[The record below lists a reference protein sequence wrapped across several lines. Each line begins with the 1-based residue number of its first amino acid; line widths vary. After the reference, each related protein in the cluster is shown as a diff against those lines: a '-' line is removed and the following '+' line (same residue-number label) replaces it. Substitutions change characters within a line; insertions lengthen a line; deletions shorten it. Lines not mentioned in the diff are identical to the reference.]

1 VKLSNCKSQAEAHK
15 SFWQTPSFPALQW
28 WYACVG
34 SKTTAGHPS
43 AGTPVIGPPSHT
55 TNLHPGGDRSAAD
68 CDADPD
74 SDSRPLLASLCLGR
88 PLKVVPDPLLVVVL
102 GPTASGKTAL
112 SVALAERFHG
122 EVVNCDSV
130 AMYREF
136 EIGTAKPNAD
146 ERARVPHH
154 LLDCVDPTGYITA
167 GEYARLAR
175 QALAEIKSRRKLP
188 IVVGGTGLYLRALLD
203 GLFPGPKRSEELR
216 ERLRRRVEL
225 NGADYLHRVL
235 RRLDPDAARKIHAN
249 DAPKLIRAIEIC
261 LASRQRMTEMWKQ
274 GRDPLM
280 GFRILRLGLNP
291 NREALYDRINDRA
304 KQMFNSGLVEETK
317 HLLRKYGDAAGPL
330 ASLGYKQAVQLLRN
344 EIDLKTALQ
353 AAQQAHRNYAKRQM
367 TWFRREPEVVWLE
380 GFGDDPAIQ
389 QKAKALALE
398 T

>member
-1 VKLSNCKSQAEAHK
+1 M
-15 SFWQTPSFPALQW
+15 
-28 WYACVG
+28 
-34 SKTTAGHPS
+34 
-43 AGTPVIGPPSHT
+43 
-55 TNLHPGGDRSAAD
+55 
-68 CDADPD
+68 
-74 SDSRPLLASLCLGR
+74 
-88 PLKVVPDPLLVVVL
+88 VPDPLLVVML

-136 EIGTAKPNAD
+136 EIGTAKPSAD

-154 LLDCVDPTGYITA
+154 LLDCVDPTSYITA

-175 QALAEIKSRRKLP
+175 QALAEIKSRRTLP

-216 ERLRRRVEL
+216 ERLRRRAEQD
-225 NGADYLHRVL
+225 GADYLHGVL
-235 RRLDPDAARKIHAN
+235 LRLDPDAARKIHAN
-249 DAPKLIRAIEIC
+249 DIPKLIRAIEIC

-274 GRDPLM
+274 GRDPLT

-291 NREALYDRINDRA
+291 DREALYARINERA

-317 HLLRKYGDAAGPL
+317 HLLIKYGDAAGPL
-330 ASLGYKQAVQLLRN
+330 ASLGYRQAVQLLRN
-344 EIDLKTALQ
+344 EIDLKSALQ

-367 TWFRREPEVVWLE
+367 TWFRREPDVVWLE

-389 QKAKALALE
+389 QKAEALAVE

>member
-1 VKLSNCKSQAEAHK
+1 
-15 SFWQTPSFPALQW
+15 
-28 WYACVG
+28 
-34 SKTTAGHPS
+34 
-43 AGTPVIGPPSHT
+43 
-55 TNLHPGGDRSAAD
+55 
-68 CDADPD
+68 
-74 SDSRPLLASLCLGR
+74 
-88 PLKVVPDPLLVVVL
+88 VVPDPLLVVVL
-102 GPTASGKTAL
+102 GPTASGKTSL

-136 EIGTAKPNAD
+136 EIGTAKPSAN

-154 LLDCVDPTGYITA
+154 LLDCVDPTGYITG

-175 QALAEIKSRRKLP
+175 QALAEIKSRRNLP

-216 ERLRRRVEL
+216 ERLRRRAGQK
-225 NGADYLHRVL
+225 GADYLHRML
-235 RRLDPDAARKIHAN
+235 RRLDPNAAAKIHAN
-249 DAPKLIRAIEIC
+249 DVPKLIRAIEIC

-291 NREALYDRINDRA
+291 DREALYDRINERA
-304 KQMFNSGLVEETK
+304 KQMFNSGLVDETK
-317 HLLRKYGDAAGPL
+317 HLLTKYGEAAGPL

-344 EIDLKTALQ
+344 EIDLKSALQ
-353 AAQQAHRNYAKRQM
+353 AAQQAHRNLAKRQM

-380 GFGDDPAIQ
+380 GFGDDPTIQ
-389 QKAKALALE
+389 QKAAAVAVE

>member
-1 VKLSNCKSQAEAHK
+1 
-15 SFWQTPSFPALQW
+15 
-28 WYACVG
+28 
-34 SKTTAGHPS
+34 
-43 AGTPVIGPPSHT
+43 
-55 TNLHPGGDRSAAD
+55 
-68 CDADPD
+68 
-74 SDSRPLLASLCLGR
+74 
-88 PLKVVPDPLLVVVL
+88 VVPDPLLVVML

-136 EIGTAKPNAD
+136 EIGTAKPSAD

-154 LLDCVDPTGYITA
+154 LLDCVDPTSYITA

-175 QALAEIKSRRKLP
+175 QVLAEIRSRQNLP

-216 ERLRRRVEL
+216 ERLRRRAEQ
-225 NGADYLHRVL
+225 NGADYLHGVL
-235 RRLDPDAARKIHAN
+235 LRLDPDAARKIHAN
-249 DAPKLIRAIEIC
+249 DIPKLIRAIEIC

-274 GRDPLM
+274 GRDPLT

-291 NREALYDRINDRA
+291 DRKALYARINERA

-317 HLLRKYGDAAGPL
+317 HLLIKYGDAAGPL
-330 ASLGYKQAVQLLRN
+330 ASLGYRQAVQLLRN
-344 EIDLKTALQ
+344 EIDLESALQ

-367 TWFRREPEVVWLE
+367 TWFRREPDVVWLE

-389 QKAKALALE
+389 HKAEVLAVE